1 MLLGLGAHYRVEV
14 ALQRALAELTQSL
27 REDTEAPEGHWWHT
41 VRQANPAYLY
51 PDPTQP
57 MRRPTDFIDQSTD
70 DLLTDIEQ
78 AVALMRAE
86 GMELIVHDLTRPET
100 GLNVMRVIVPGL
112 SHFWPRFGDPRI

>member
-57 MRRPTDFIDQSTD
+57 MRRPTDFIDQSTAPFHS
-70 DLLTDIEQ
+70 LSALRSVAHWLITIE
-78 AVALMRAE
+78 
-86 GMELIVHDLTRPET
+86 
-100 GLNVMRVIVPGL
+100 
-112 SHFWPRFGDPRI
+112 